1 MFGIYLFALIFGF
14 GVILIDMLGL
24 IGSDQGS
31 GDDSGDISA
40 DSGDDIDDISADD
53 GIGYNAGDDT
63 GEAGNDSSDL
73 DASDDGVLLPDLRR
87 GRWGYSALNYLRSL
101 VYFALGF
108 GAVGVFGSLT
118 GHSFISTILW
128 SAGAGIVILI
138 IVKFVMRLQRN
149 VLDSQVKAGELML
162 AQAEVLVTIPR
173 GKLGRIRVK
182 SGGSYHDLYARGK
195 DPGTVYPAGTIV
207 YVVDSSGDD
216 LIVHTAKE

>member
-24 IGSDQGS
+24 IGSDHGS
-31 GDDSGDISA
+31 GDD
-40 DSGDDIDDISADD
+40 
-53 GIGYNAGDDT
+53 
-63 GEAGNDSSDL
+63 DSSDL

-87 GRWGYSALNYLRSL
+87 GRWVYSALNFLRSV

-118 GHSFISTILW
+118 GNSFISTILW

-138 IVKFVMRLQRN
+138 IVKFVMRVQRN

-195 DPGTVYPAGTIV
+195 DPGTAYPAGTIV